1 MSTARLRLQ
10 HRRYRL
16 PFRAPVR
23 TAHGVWTHREGLLLR
38 IEDDAGRCGWGECA
52 PLPGWTTETV
62 DAGAEALREL
72 GEWVE
77 ERALS
82 RLPAGLACL
91 RGALAAAREPLVVP
105 PEPAALGVAA
115 LLPAGREA
123 SARLSGLAEAGFR
136 VFKWK
141 VGVGDAADELGWLD
155 ELCGRLPPGGRLRLD
170 ANGAWER
177 RVAERWLER
186 CAERPVELV
195 EQPVAAPPG
204 AAERE
209 RRRADD
215 LLRGLAGAFPTPLA
229 LDESLAGDGDVAR
242 WLAEGWP
249 GFFVLKLS
257 LHAAPEE
264 TLAALARAGARVI
277 FSSALETRVGA
288 AHALRRAWAWPGERH
303 ALGFGV
309 WPLFA
314 ARALDGPAAAP
325 FLRREDVA
333 ALDLEEVWNALA

>member
-16 PFRAPVR
+16 PFRGPVR

-38 IEDDAGRCGWGECA
+38 VEDTAGRAGWGECA

-62 DAGAEALREL
+62 DAAEAALGEL
-72 GEWVE
+72 GEWAE
-77 ERALS
+77 EAALD
-82 RLPAGLACL
+82 RLPLGLACL
-91 RGALAAAREPLVVP
+91 RGAVAAAREPCVLP
-105 PEPAALGVAA
+105 PEPSALGGAA
-115 LLPAGREA
+115 LLPAGGEA
-123 SARLSGLAEAGFR
+123 PARMSGFAEAGFR

-141 VGVGDAADELGWLD
+141 VGVGDPADELGLLD

-186 CAERPVELV
+186 CAGRPVEFV

-204 AAERE
+204 ASARD
-209 RRRADD
+209 RARADD

-242 WLAEGWP
+242 WLAEGWS
-249 GFFVLKLS
+249 GFFVLKLT
-257 LHAAPEE
+257 LHAAPTA
-264 TLAALARAGARVI
+264 TLAALARARARVV

-333 ALDLEEVWNALA
+333 ALDLEEAWNALA

>member
-1 MSTARLRLQ
+1 MSSARLRLQ

-16 PFRAPVR
+16 PFRGPVR

-38 IEDDAGRCGWGECA
+38 VEDAAGRVGWGECA
-52 PLPGWTTETV
+52 PLPGWTNETV
-62 DAGAEALREL
+62 DAAEAALREL

-77 ERALS
+77 APALS
-82 RLPAGLACL
+82 RLPAGLACV
-91 RGALAAAREPLVVP
+91 RGALAAAREPLELP
-105 PEPAALGVAA
+105 LEPKALGVAA
-115 LLPAGREA
+115 LLPAGGEA
-123 SARLSGLAEAGFR
+123 PARLTGLAEAGFR
-136 VFKWK
+136 IFKWK
-141 VGVGDAADELGWLD
+141 VGVGDPADELGLLD

-186 CAERPVELV
+186 CAERPVEFV
-195 EQPVAAPPG
+195 EQPVAALPG
-204 AAERE
+204 ASQRE
-209 RRRADD
+209 RARTDD
-215 LLRGLAGAFPTPLA
+215 LLRGLGGAFPTPLA

-257 LHAAPEE
+257 LHAAPEQ
-264 TLAALARAGARVI
+264 TLAALSQAGANVV

-288 AHALRRAWAWPGERH
+288 AHALRRAWAWPGARH

-314 ARALDGPAAAP
+314 ARALDGPTAAP
-325 FLRREDVA
+325 FLRRDDVA
-333 ALDLEEVWNALA
+333 ALDLEEAWNAVA

>member
-1 MSTARLRLQ
+1 MSSARLRLQ

-16 PFRAPVR
+16 PFRGPVR

-38 IEDDAGRCGWGECA
+38 VEDAAGRAGWGECA
-52 PLPGWTTETV
+52 PLPGWSNETV
-62 DAGAEALREL
+62 DAAETALREL
-72 GEWVE
+72 GAWVE
-77 ERALS
+77 EPALA

-91 RGALAAAREPLVVP
+91 RGALAAAREPLVLP
-105 PEPAALGVAA
+105 PEPTALGVAA
-115 LLPAGREA
+115 LLPAGKEA
-123 SARLSGLAEAGFR
+123 PARMQVLAEAGFR

-141 VGVGDAADELGWLD
+141 VGVGDPADEIGLLD
-155 ELCGRLPPGGRLRLD
+155 EVCGRLPPGGRLRLD

-186 CAERPVELV
+186 CAERPVEFV

-204 AAERE
+204 AGERE
-209 RRRADD
+209 RARADD
-215 LLRGLAGAFPTPLA
+215 LLRGLAGAFPTALA

-249 GFFVLKLS
+249 GFFVLKPS
-257 LHAAPEE
+257 LHAAPAE
-264 TLAALARAGARVI
+264 TLDALARAGARVV

-288 AHALRRAWAWPGERH
+288 AQALRLAWAWRGERH

-333 ALDLEEVWNALA
+333 ALDLEEAWNALA

>member
-1 MSTARLRLQ
+1 M
-10 HRRYRL
+10 
-16 PFRAPVR
+16 
-23 TAHGVWTHREGLLLR
+23 
-38 IEDDAGRCGWGECA
+38 
-52 PLPGWTTETV
+52 
-62 DAGAEALREL
+62 
-72 GEWVE
+72 
-77 ERALS
+77 
-82 RLPAGLACL
+82 
-91 RGALAAAREPLVVP
+91 
-105 PEPAALGVAA
+105 
-115 LLPAGREA
+115 
-123 SARLSGLAEAGFR
+123 SGLAEAGFR

-141 VGVGDAADELGWLD
+141 VGVGDPADELGLLD

-186 CAERPVELV
+186 CAGRPVEFV

-204 AAERE
+204 ASARD
-209 RRRADD
+209 RARADD

-249 GFFVLKLS
+249 GFYVLKLT
-257 LHAAPEE
+257 LHAAPAA
-264 TLAALARAGARVI
+264 TLEALARARARVV

-288 AHALRRAWAWPGERH
+288 AHALRLAWAWSGERH

-333 ALDLEEVWNALA
+333 ALDLEEAWNALA

>member
-16 PFRAPVR
+16 PFRGPMR
-23 TAHGVWTHREGLLLR
+23 TAHGVWAHREGLLVR
-38 IEDDAGRCGWGECA
+38 VEDAAGRAGWGECA
-52 PLPGWTTETV
+52 PLPGWTVETV
-62 DAGAEALREL
+62 DAAEGALRDL

-77 ERALS
+77 EAALA

-91 RGALAAAREPLVVP
+91 RGALAAAREPWVLP

-115 LLPAGREA
+115 LLPAGGEA
-123 SARLSGLAEAGFR
+123 PARLAGLAEAGFR

-141 VGVGDAADELGWLD
+141 VGVGDAADELGLLD
-155 ELCGRLPPGGRLRLD
+155 ELCGGLPPGGRLRLD
-170 ANGAWER
+170 ANGAWAR

-186 CAERPVELV
+186 CAGRPVEFV
-195 EQPVAAPPG
+195 EQPVAAAPG
-204 AAERE
+204 AGDRD

-215 LLRGLAGAFPTPLA
+215 LLQGLAASYPTPLA
-229 LDESLAGDGDVAR
+229 LDESVAGDGDVER
-242 WLAEGWP
+242 WLAAGWP
-249 GFFVLKLS
+249 GFFVLKLA
-257 LHAAPEE
+257 LHAAPEA
-264 TLAALARAGARVI
+264 TLAALARARARVV

-288 AHALRRAWAWPGERH
+288 AHALRRAWAWSGERH

-314 ARALDGPAAAP
+314 SRVLDGPAAAP

-333 ALDLEEVWNALA
+333 ALDLEEAWNALA